1 MDTLPPLTNTPN
13 TSTLLPWSLVYSLI
27 GWFNVLVLPQF
38 DGRGKHSWQTQVL
51 FIQFTTVLTK
61 NKDIL
66 YSRNIDHVSRHLYPY
81 DNNFCINKHIYP
93 SALCQVQKYS
103 IEIGIDRQ
111 QQMFGDFKQIDVLF
125 HF

>member
-1 MDTLPPLTNTPN
+1 MADT
-13 TSTLLPWSLVYSLI
+13 SFIYTLY
-27 GWFNVLVLPQF
+27 N
-38 DGRGKHSWQTQVL
+38 
-51 FIQFTTVLTK
+51 IQFTTVLTK

-125 HF
+125 HFLTFWKGESMDGRHFFMVICCVLLA